1 MEYISIAQKKI
12 DEIDSLHKI
21 ALTKLEEIKKEKADA
36 GKAAAT
42 STVTLTHGAD
52 HKKMVADEGELWKGA
67 HEVAVRAYNEVKSM
81 IMLYKQPNS

>member
-36 GKAAAT
+36 GTAT
-42 STVTLTHGAD
+42 STVTLTHSTD

>member
-36 GKAAAT
+36 GTAAT
-42 STVTLTHGAD
+42 STVTLAHNTD
-52 HKKMVADEGELWKGA
+52 HKKMLADEGELWKGA
-67 HEVAVRAYNEVKSM
+67 HEVSVRAYNEVKSM